1 MNVLLNKILSPYTLS
16 FMTYNLKTPCWCWAR
31 CELQLE
37 TSCCGVSYWRDIL
50 SSRRICTAS
59 AGFPHWPWALSD
71 SSHPRALMS
80 CSLCN
85 LLCLVRC
92 SCWLGL
98 WSSKCR
104 AFYHYAF
111 SNFKRIVFVLMN
123 FSFGHKGERRKGLSI
138 LCTSVVFFAGKWL
151 PCDVRIKHKA

>member
-1 MNVLLNKILSPYTLS
+1 MFCWIRSWVHICFPSWLIISRLPADVEQDVSSSWKLLAVEFPTDS
-16 FMTYNLKTPCWCWAR
+16 
-31 CELQLE
+31 
-37 TSCCGVSYWRDIL
+37 DIL

-71 SSHPRALMS
+71 SSHPRAFMS